1 MAIFNSYVKLPR
13 RYLEN
18 TTCLNLPVMHSKY
31 LKILILS
38 LQKPQT
44 PEELDDL
51 PIRFLSFPRLT
62 SLSVIWVKRL
72 QVSNADKAWTCSS
85 CLAMFSWFKRISL
98 ISLQKMKVLSIQ
110 GCPRNAL
117 WITVSLTPA
126 SGTLGHDASPTFKVT
141 ATCPAIRTLLCY
153 VSLCMKLYV
162 CF

>member
-1 MAIFNSYVKLPR
+1 M
-13 RYLEN
+13 
-18 TTCLNLPVMHSKY
+18 LNYQEGIWRIQHVWIYQLCTQNISKY
-31 LKILILS
+31 WFYPCKNRKH
-38 LQKPQT
+38 QKNWMIFPF
-44 PEELDDL
+44 D
-51 PIRFLSFPRLT
+51 SSASPRLT